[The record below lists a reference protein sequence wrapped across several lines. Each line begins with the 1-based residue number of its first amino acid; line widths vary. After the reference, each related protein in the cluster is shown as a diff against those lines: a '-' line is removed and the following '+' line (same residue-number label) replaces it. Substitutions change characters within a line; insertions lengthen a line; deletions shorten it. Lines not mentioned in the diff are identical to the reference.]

1 MGKAAFAQVMMAA
14 LLLAPLNMAQAGE
27 VSISAISAASGL
39 PPENPVNWTATP
51 LDLPEDAD
59 IFSEMVF
66 TVKPIIAPWV
76 IDLEPGRYQVSG
88 YSDQGVYE
96 AEVTIA
102 DNGPASLQ
110 VPEVEVRDRASFICK
125 EIDICRY
132 SDPITGLQVTL
143 PSGWAVEQPMLL
155 EDRQIST
162 VFYEEAELGGAR
174 SGFDA
179 VDEESESQG
188 TSVWFLNPP
197 EWFEEDDGPCREVS
211 LGALCTFFDGDATQS
226 AFDIIAP
233 SLRQPAAMP

>member
-1 MGKAAFAQVMMAA
+1 MGNAAFARVMAMA
-14 LLLAPLNMAQAGE
+14 LLVASVGMAQAGE
-27 VSISAISAASGL
+27 VSITAVSAASGL

-51 LDLPEDAD
+51 LDLAEDAD
-59 IFSEMVF
+59 IFSAMVF
-66 TVKPIIAPWV
+66 TVKPIVAPWV
-76 IDLEPGRYQVSG
+76 IELEPGRYQVSG

-96 AEVTIA
+96 AEVTITQ
-102 DNGPASLQ
+102 DGPASLQ
-110 VPEVEVRDRASFICK
+110 VPEVEVHDRASFICT

-155 EDRQIST
+155 ADRKLST

-179 VDEESESQG
+179 VDEESESHG

-197 EWFEEDDGPCREVS
+197 EWYEEDDGPCREVS
-211 LGALCTFFDGDATQS
+211 LGALCTFLDGDANLS
-226 AFDIIAP
+226 AFNIIAP
-233 SLRQPAAMP
+233 SLRQAVTMP